1 MKKFVC
7 FFVIFAVC
15 AVSFAGC
22 GKFDMDNEDL
32 TAYVTLGDISGF
44 TYEEICAQHEEYREQ
59 LSENITSFYP
69 TVGYTLDF
77 LLKAELVGENGSL
90 TELEE
95 WTHNT
100 DNDYIRDYDIYRD
113 SEYSAFDYGICYA
126 VEDVSESATASR
138 TVEIG
143 EEFSFTI
150 ELADDYEDETL
161 AGETVKFT
169 VNVKKAIPCIYTD
182 EQISDRLMSFYNAV
196 ASSKEVIEYGDTV
209 RMDFTG
215 TIDGERFD
223 GGTAQDYSI
232 IVGEAGF
239 VDGFEDQLVGHKN
252 GEEFEITVTYP
263 EDFENEEL
271 AGKEAIFEIEIKDVY
286 NDNDLIEDNTPFSTL
301 WELKN
306 AMRIEM
312 YAPYGMMDIVYD
324 RSELITYPE
333 KLLSAFEKIFED
345 QVNRQVTE
353 QIQYYAQMYGQS
365 YSKKEMRE
373 ILYPNGSDTTY
384 IEEGAKNATYQYLVV
399 KMVQKELG
407 IAYTDE
413 DYQNDLQ
420 TMADEYTAYYGEAYT
435 ARDIEK
441 LYGEE
446 LLRLSFIETLV
457 SDALMERISGIPEIP
472 QVGDEES

>member
-1 MKKFVC
+1 
-7 FFVIFAVC
+7 
-15 AVSFAGC
+15 
-22 GKFDMDNEDL
+22 
-32 TAYVTLGDISGF
+32 
-44 TYEEICAQHEEYREQ
+44 
-59 LSENITSFYP
+59 
-69 TVGYTLDF
+69 
-77 LLKAELVGENGSL
+77 
-90 TELEE
+90 
-95 WTHNT
+95 
-100 DNDYIRDYDIYRD
+100 
-113 SEYSAFDYGICYA
+113 
-126 VEDVSESATASR
+126 
-138 TVEIG
+138 
-143 EEFSFTI
+143 
-150 ELADDYEDETL
+150 
-161 AGETVKFT
+161 
-169 VNVKKAIPCIYTD
+169 
-182 EQISDRLMSFYNAV
+182 
-196 ASSKEVIEYGDTV
+196 
-209 RMDFTG
+209 
-215 TIDGERFD
+215 
-223 GGTAQDYSI
+223 
-232 IVGEAGF
+232 
-239 VDGFEDQLVGHKN
+239 
-252 GEEFEITVTYP
+252 
-263 EDFENEEL
+263 
-271 AGKEAIFEIEIKDVY
+271 
-286 NDNDLIEDNTPFSTL
+286 
-301 WELKN
+301 
-306 AMRIEM
+306 M

-457 SDALMERISGIPEIP
+457 SDALMERISGMPEIP
-472 QVGDEES
+472 QVGDEESWI